1 MSFPTPMVP
10 KERERT
16 TKRQRGRQRERE
28 QKRER
33 EKKKGV
39 IANAYGPQEGGFRSW
54 GFGVESS
61 V

>member
-1 MSFPTPMVP
+1 MVP